1 MNRNDLLALLRNQTQ
16 QFHRIGI
23 FSIGL
28 TTVIT
33 AFLLWIADHRPA
45 QPELFSIFYIGMMI
59 TVVQLTL
66 SFYVWRYLPRRIPRP
81 LKASEVVSG
90 YRLTMI
96 LALSLCIGIALYGG
110 ISSVTTGYPLA
121 GAIISGLAIGAMVFH
136 LPTEKRYSDFVFE
149 LTR

>member
-1 MNRNDLLALLRNQTQ
+1 MNRNDLLALLRNHTP
-16 QFHRIGI
+16 QFQRIGI

-28 TTVIT
+28 TTAAT
-33 AFLLWIADHRPA
+33 ALLLWIAGQRPPH
-45 QPELFSIFYIGMMI
+45 PELYSIYYLGMVI

-81 LKASEVVSG
+81 VSSAGVIAG

-96 LALSLCIGIALYGG
+96 LALSLCIGIALFGG

-121 GAIISGLAIGAMVFH
+121 GAVISGLAIGAMVIH
-136 LPTEKRYSDFVFE
+136 LPSEKRYSDFVSG
-149 LTR
+149 LSD